1 MTSQSKLTHTS
12 LRAQENGRQ
21 TKMAKVAVSFVRVF
35 FMFGFYFS
43 PCLQLGMMT
52 GGISRM
58 NKTDTPDV
66 MEGVSRYLKSINER
80 LPAFDYKAECDKLKV
95 SSQVVAGTMY
105 RVALEIV
112 PVEKDAIHSDCI
124 HESDNFRL
132 DKGDVKFVCLE
143 IWSRPWLEPSENMLI
158 VKRVD
163 EPRKRNDV
171 KSCLEAKEMP
181 QR

>member
-1 MTSQSKLTHTS
+1 MTSQSELTHTS

-21 TKMAKVAVSFVRVF
+21 TKMAKVAVSVVRVF
-35 FMFGFYFS
+35 FMFGLYFS
-43 PCLQLGMMT
+43 PCLQLRMMT

-80 LPAFDYKAECDKLKV
+80 LPAFDYKAECDKLEV
-95 SSQVVAGTMY
+95 SSQVVQGTMY

-124 HESDNFRL
+124 HGSDNVRL

-143 IWSRPWLEPSENMLI
+143 IWSRPWLEPPEMLI

-171 KSCLEAKEMP
+171 KSCLEAKKKP
-181 QR
+181 